1 MQAQTYSTKILVEFS
16 TCVKKLKGNRN
27 MASGDKEEFK
37 TIKVKASTHSRLAI
51 MSAMLNQSIAE
62 LIDELLEKTY
72 PEIVAETDRAM
83 NKVRSLKEKSDG
95 NSK

>member
-1 MQAQTYSTKILVEFS
+1 MPRTADPNKED
-16 TCVKKLKGNRN
+16 LKN
-27 MASGDKEEFK
+27 
-37 TIKVKASTHSRLAI
+37 IKVKVSTHARLAI
-51 MSAMLNQSIAE
+51 MSAMLNTTIAD

-83 NKVRSLKEKSDG
+83 NRVRSLKEKSDG

>member
-1 MQAQTYSTKILVEFS
+1 MV
-16 TCVKKLKGNRN
+16 NR
-27 MASGDKEEFK
+27 DKEELK
-37 TIKVKASTHSRLAI
+37 SIKVKTSTHARLAI
-51 MSAMLNQSIAE
+51 MSAMLNQSIADI
-62 LIDELLEKTY
+62 IDELLEKTY

>member
-1 MQAQTYSTKILVEFS
+1 MKSKVNLTD
-16 TCVKKLKGNRN
+16 R
-27 MASGDKEEFK
+27 EELK
-37 TIKVKASTHSRLAI
+37 TIKVKASTHARLAV

-83 NKVRSLKEKSDG
+83 NRVRSLKQKSDAG
-95 NSK
+95 GE